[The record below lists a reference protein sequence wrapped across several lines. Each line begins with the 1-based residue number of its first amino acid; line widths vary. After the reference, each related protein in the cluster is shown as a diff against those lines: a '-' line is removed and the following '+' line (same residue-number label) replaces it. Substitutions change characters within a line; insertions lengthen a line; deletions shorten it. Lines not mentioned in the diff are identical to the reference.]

1 MRQAPD
7 GSWRLSSQLTPLFR
21 FGFPIAW
28 LALFGA
34 TVVSAFAASY
44 FLALLVLAAF
54 IAGLLWFRA
63 SAFQL
68 CEVWADGSGLIVT
81 RGRHRALI
89 PYAAIRDARQR
100 HYFGFSE
107 VLLHAPL
114 PLGQVILFIPYV
126 AQWFPYLAE
135 HPADVF
141 IQQRVAKAAG
151 QRGA

>member
-7 GSWRLSSQLTPLFR
+7 GSWRLSSRLTQLFR
-21 FGFPIAW
+21 FGFPVAW
-28 LALFGA
+28 LAFLGA
-34 TVVSAFAASY
+34 TFVSAFAASY
-44 FLALLVLAAF
+44 FLALLALAVF

-63 SAFQL
+63 TAFQL
-68 CEVWADGSGLIVT
+68 CQVWADDSGLIVT
-81 RGRHRALI
+81 RGRQRAVI

-107 VLLHAPL
+107 VLLHAPS
-114 PLGQVILFIPYV
+114 PLGLVILFIPYV

-141 IQQRVAKAAG
+141 IQQRVAEATG